1 MVRSRTGTASGSSTM
16 KGHARSTSL
25 NLHNSDS
32 KSPRLPPPDEFDM
45 KEDHDAESLTPRPA
59 TPEKRDGPVT
69 WMSLPRKDQ
78 LMILF
83 LSRLVDFLQVASLQ
97 AYVFYQLKSFDNSL
111 SDSEISSQAGLLQGA
126 FTGAQVLTAFLWG
139 KAADASWCGRKNV
152 LIIGLFGTAISC
164 LGYGFASS
172 FYTAAFWRAA
182 GGAINGT
189 VGIIRTMIS
198 EFTVERKYQS
208 RAFLILPISFS
219 VASTLGPLMGGL
231 LADPATTLPG
241 LFGEGAVWGF
251 EWLREY
257 PYALPSLLNAITLTI
272 VGLMVFLGLEETSIK
287 RRTKFDLGLHIYNRI
302 KCFILRRPVHD
313 GYLQLQTFDNP
324 DTPSADTMMLQEK
337 TSHTVAPHMKRP
349 KRTLPFSR
357 VWTRN
362 VIFTLCTQAFY
373 DFQLGAFTNLWTLF
387 LSSPRA
393 TAEETA
399 NRHLPW
405 KFSGGLGMPAATV
418 GVATSIL
425 GILGMIL
432 QIFAYPPIHARL
444 GTLRGFR
451 YFMLL
456 FPIAYFLAPYLAVL
470 PSATEAPAPASGTAI
485 WMYMTIVQVFQVMAR
500 TVTLPAT
507 IILLNNCSPHP
518 SVLGLVHGLGQ
529 SVSAGFRTVGP
540 VVGGWWYGASLE
552 SGAVGAS
559 WWAVAGVAALGCG
572 VSFLIYEGSGH
583 EIILEGE
590 EDTRS

>member
-1 MVRSRTGTASGSSTM
+1 MGKTTTVT
-16 KGHARSTSL
+16 GHARTTSI
-25 NLHNSDS
+25 NLPGSG
-32 KSPRLPPPDEFDM
+32 KRLPGPDDSDDFEDPKSRPDTPP
-45 KEDHDAESLTPRPA
+45 
-59 TPEKRDGPVT
+59 KREPPVT

-83 LSRLVDFLQVASLQ
+83 ISRLVDFLQVASLQ

-111 SDSEISSQAGLLQGA
+111 SDAEISSQAGLLQGA

-164 LGYGFASS
+164 LGYGFATS
-172 FYTAAFWRAA
+172 FWAAAFWRVA
-182 GGAINGT
+182 GGGINGT
-189 VGIIRTMIS
+189 VGIIRTMIA
-198 EFTVERKYQS
+198 EITVERKYQS

-251 EWLREY
+251 KWIESY
-257 PYALPSLLNAITLTI
+257 PYALPSILNAITLTLA
-272 VGLMVFLGLEETSIK
+272 GSAVFFALEETSKK
-287 RRTKFDLGLHIYNRI
+287 RKMKFDAGLYVVSRI
-302 KCFILRRPVHD
+302 KQFVLRRPANE
-313 GYLQLQTFDNP
+313 GYSKLQAWDSLDSQMV
-324 DTPSADTMMLQEK
+324 DTMQEK
-337 TSHTVAPHMKRP
+337 SEVPVVQTPGKRP
-349 KRTLPFSR
+349 KRSLPFR
-357 VWTRN
+357 YVWMRN
-362 VIFTLCTQAFY
+362 VIFTLVTEAFF
-373 DFQLGAFTNLWTLF
+373 DFQLGTFTNLWTLF

-393 TAEETA
+393 TPEEA
-399 NRHLPW
+399 AVRSLPW
-405 KFSGGLGMPAATV
+405 VFTGGLGMPAATV

-425 GILGMIL
+425 GVLGMVL

-451 YFMLL
+451 YFMPL
-456 FPIAYFLAPYLAVL
+456 FAVAYFLAPYLAVL
-470 PSATEAPAPASGTAI
+470 PSTTESPAPASGPSI

-500 TVTLPAT
+500 TVTLPAS

-552 SGAVGAS
+552 SGMVGAS
-559 WWAVAGVAALGCG
+559 WWAVAGIAALGCG
-572 VSFLIYEGSGH
+572 ASLLIYEGSGH
-583 EIILEGE
+583 EILLED
-590 EDTRS
+590 EDDEKLNG